1 MVEVLALSALHMCIR
16 SLIDSFAILWT
27 VAHLAPLSVGIFQAR
42 ILKWIVTSSSRDL
55 SDPGI
60 ERVSP
65 ASLALAD

>member
-1 MVEVLALSALHMCIR
+1 M
-16 SLIDSFAILWT
+16 IDSFAILWT

-42 ILKWIVTSSSRDL
+42 ILKRIVISSSRDL

-65 ASLALAD
+65 ASLALADGFFTAKPPGEPTGDTE